1 MATTIRPPKSPNL
14 PLGPVD
20 YAQQYQDQLNNV
32 SRLYYNQI
40 DNAFSALLENNGGR
54 FLNFPHI
61 AASDTTDQYA
71 GGDDTPTLVKW
82 NTEESDGGFDLQL
95 TYAEALYSGVYK
107 IDYSLQFV
115 NTDNTQH
122 NVLVWLKVNGANV
135 PRSTTQFTVV
145 SRKSSTVY
153 GYTCAVSFV
162 VFSVNAGDRFQLYWA
177 TEKAYNPTGPV
188 DGVYM
193 EYFPAQTTP
202 YELPAIPSAIGSITF
217 VSELPQ

>member
-1 MATTIRPPKSPNL
+1 MATTLRPPKAPSL
-14 PLGPVD
+14 PLGPVEYSQD
-20 YAQQYQDQLNNV
+20 YQNQLNKIQ
-32 SRLYYNQI
+32 RLYYNEI
-40 DNAFSALLENNGGR
+40 DNMTSTLLENNGGR

-95 TYAEALYSGVYK
+95 TYAEALYSGVFR

-115 NTDNTQH
+115 NTDNAQH
-122 NVLVWLKVNGANV
+122 DIVVWLKVNGLNV
-135 PRSTTQFTVV
+135 ARSTTKFTVPA
-145 SRKSSTVY
+145 RKSVGVN
-153 GYTCAVSFV
+153 GYVCAVSFV
-162 VFSVNAGDRFQLYWA
+162 VFSVNAGDQFQLYWA
-177 TEKAYNPTGPV
+177 TDKAYNTTGPV

-193 EYFPAQTTP
+193 EYQAAQTSP
-202 YELPAIPSAIGSITF
+202 YALPEIPSAIGSITF